1 VRKLSLD
8 AARRIAVRATPLDRL
23 LCEERALFTW
33 RAFLYPLEDWPLVG
47 AADLYR
53 HHD

>member
-33 RAFLYPLEDWPLVG
+33 RAFLYPLEDWPLVV